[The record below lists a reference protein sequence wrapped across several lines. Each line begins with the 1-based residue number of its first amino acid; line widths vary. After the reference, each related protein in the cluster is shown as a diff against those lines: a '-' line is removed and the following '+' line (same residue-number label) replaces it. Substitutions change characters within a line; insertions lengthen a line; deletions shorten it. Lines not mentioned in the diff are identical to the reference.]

1 LHPHFLESDTLIM
14 TQTLEITLDA
24 LAATGEAGAI
34 NPQSGKRLLVAD
46 AIPGERVEVEIV
58 EDQPEWQRGRL
69 LRVLD
74 ASPDRVTP
82 PCPYF
87 GPPQPVS
94 LPDGTQLNPQ
104 ALPRCAGCLWQHIAY
119 DRQLELK
126 RQIVVDHLT
135 RTPVVAGDLK
145 KRRAGAEAVV
155 QDVIALGD
163 LRSSEDVALDYNF
176 LTGMTFGLDATGALC
191 LPTRPLDERTSP
203 LLPIEFCPLHHRQL
217 ADLFAAFVVDEETGA
232 ELARDLVSI
241 EMTVGAT
248 ADEISDGHKG
258 VIVLESRHGPT
269 ADGRLAPELELDLP
283 VNILLRRGGGEGA
296 DAVEL
301 LVGDWSYQAALGAD
315 RFTAYPPMGGA
326 PLVSLHVSGDE
337 AIGTIALSV
346 LEVQP
351 FEHLV
356 HLWAGAG
363 LISSIIAQQAATL
376 IAIEDTDLAI
386 AALEANTAGA
396 DNVDI
401 HSGAVRRVLDNLRRG
416 RYETNLALLT
426 PRDDDDDVVDD
437 VIFRHLNRLG
447 VTRLA
452 VVVDNGA
459 ELARLIPIARGERY
473 ELTSVQPVDL
483 QPQQEIATLIARFDR
498 IR

>member
-1 LHPHFLESDTLIM
+1 MLTM
-14 TQTLEITLDA
+14 TQILEITLDA
-24 LAATGEAGAI
+24 IAVTGEAGAI

-58 EDQPEWQRGRL
+58 EDRPEWQRGRL

-87 GPPQPVS
+87 GPPQPVT
-94 LPDGTQLNPQ
+94 LPDGTRLNPEG
-104 ALPRCAGCLWQHIAY
+104 APRCAGCFWQHIAY

-163 LRSSEDVALDYNF
+163 PGSPDDVALDYGF
-176 LTGMTFGLDATGALC
+176 LTGMTFGLDAGGSLC
-191 LPTRPLDERTSP
+191 LPTRPLDDRTPP

-217 ADLFAAFVVDEETGA
+217 ADLFAAFALDEETGA
-232 ELARDLVSI
+232 ELARDLASI

-258 VIVLESRHGPT
+258 VIVLESRHG
-269 ADGRLAPELELDLP
+269 DAPELDLNLP
-283 VNILLRRGGGEGA
+283 VNILLRRNGGEGP

-301 LVGDWSYQAALGAD
+301 LVGDWSYPVAVGTD
-315 RFTAYPPMGGA
+315 FFIAYPPMGGA
-326 PLVSLHVSGDE
+326 ALVVPHVSGDE
-337 AIGTIALSV
+337 AIGAIALSV

-351 FEHLV
+351 FEHLI

-376 IAIEDTDLAI
+376 IAIEATDLAI

-426 PRDDDDDVVDD
+426 PRDDDDDVLDD

-447 VTRLA
+447 VSRLA

-473 ELTSVQPVDL
+473 ELTNVQPVDL
-483 QPQQEIATLIARFDR
+483 QPQQETVTLIARFDR
-498 IR
+498 VR